1 MKKKI
6 LLATHGHFA
15 EGILDSL
22 QIITGMA
29 DRVDTFCAYVEQGVE
44 HQLFSGQ
51 SRPYSTDAP
60 LQ

>member
-29 DRVDTFCAYVEQGVE
+29 DRVDTFCAYVEQGV
-44 HQLFSGQ
+44 
-51 SRPYSTDAP
+51 D
-60 LQ
+60 

>member
-44 HQLFSGQ
+44 HRSFSEQ
-51 SRPYSTDAP
+51 SRLCNKDAL